1 MTWGVAGLAVSFG
14 SLAALE
20 GVTLEVPA
28 GRVTAVVGGDGAGKS
43 TLLRVMAGLV
53 APQRGTVRLP
63 ERARIGYLPTRAG
76 GFGDLTVAENLEFV
90 ASVARLP
97 QAGPRTDDLLE
108 RTGLAPFPRRLARDL
123 SGGMR
128 QKLGVIM
135 AMLPAPALLDPRRTD
150 DRHRPGEPLRPVAPD
165 RPGGGGGGGGPG
177 LLGLPGRG
185 GAGGLGAGAPR
196 RPPSGGRAPG
206 RTWWPPCP
214 GRWSRWTAP
223 TDPARAWRRGPRWR
237 EWRPEGDP
245 AAVTPGLEDVV
256 IVASLAAGAGRAP

>member
-14 SLAALE
+14 SLPALE

-53 APQRGTVRLP
+53 TPHRGTVGLP
-63 ERARIGYLPTRAG
+63 ERGRIGYLPTRAG
-76 GFGDLTVAENLEFV
+76 GFRDLTVAENLEFV

-97 QAGPRTDDLLE
+97 QAGPRIDDLLE

-135 AMLPAPALLDPRRTD
+135 AMLPEPALLVLDEPTTGIDPVSRSDLWRLIALAAAGGTAVLVSSAYLD
-150 DRHRPGEPLRPVAPD
+150 EAERAAWVLVLHEGRPLVA
-165 RPGGGGGGGGPG
+165 GPPAEVVAT
-177 LLGLPGRG
+177 LPG
-185 GAGGLGAGAPR
+185 AVVEVET
-196 RPPSGGRAPG
+196 PG
-206 RTWWPPCP
+206 
-214 GRWSRWTAP
+214 
-223 TDPARAWRRGPRWR
+223 DPARAWRRGPRWR

-256 IVASLAAGAGRAP
+256 IVASLAAGPGRAP

>member
-14 SLAALE
+14 SLPALE
-20 GVTLEVPA
+20 GVTLDVPA

-53 APQRGTVRLP
+53 TPQQGTVRLP
-63 ERARIGYLPTRAG
+63 ERSRIGYLPTRAG
-76 GFGDLTVAENLEFV
+76 GFRDLTVAENLEFV

-97 QAGPRTDDLLE
+97 QAGSRIGDLLE

-135 AMLPAPALLDPRRTD
+135 AMLPAPALLVLDEPTTGIDPVSRSDLWRLIALAAAGGTAVLVSSAYLD
-150 DRHRPGEPLRPVAPD
+150 EAERAAWVLVLHEGRPLVA
-165 RPGGGGGGGGPG
+165 GPPEDVVAT
-177 LLGLPGRG
+177 LPG
-185 GAGGLGAGAPR
+185 AVVEVE
-196 RPPSGGRAPG
+196 
-206 RTWWPPCP
+206 
-214 GRWSRWTAP
+214 AP

-245 AAVTPGLEDVV
+245 AAVAPGLEDVV
-256 IVASLAAGAGRAP
+256 IVASLAAGAWRAP